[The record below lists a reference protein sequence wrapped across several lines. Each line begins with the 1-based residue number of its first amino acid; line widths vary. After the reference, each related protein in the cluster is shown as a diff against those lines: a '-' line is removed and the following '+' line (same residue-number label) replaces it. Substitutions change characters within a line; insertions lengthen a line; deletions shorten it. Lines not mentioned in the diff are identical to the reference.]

1 VTGRGTSIVVFNPNL
16 RTGYVQQY
24 GVNVQHELMRNTV
37 LEIGWLG
44 ARGVKLF
51 MDQDFNQHKV
61 DGGFLTDF
69 KELQAFQAAGTP
81 TSAGNKL
88 VQMFTTPAAA
98 IAALGATNVTNGNV
112 GTAANNL
119 DIRADAN
126 TRYTNVGLPIS
137 YLRNYPQFNL
147 MVYGTNGGRNYYDSM
162 QVSLRRS
169 VSSLRLN
176 ANYTWSKS
184 IDNISVDG
192 NGFTA
197 PVDSFDLRRGR
208 ARGDFDKPHSFNGSV
223 IYSLPFGKGDGF
235 RVGRN
240 APGWLNT
247 IIGDWEIG
255 ALVVA
260 QSGTVFS
267 VGSTR
272 TTHHNTTTFADYVG
286 ARNIGGITYNANGTI
301 TYLTAADLANFSFP
315 VAGTYGTSGRNAF
328 RGPRYVNADASLV
341 KRFKIPKTESHMVTF
356 RTEAYNL
363 FNHPQFNNPAVS
375 LTSPAT
381 FGRVSSTNGARI
393 LQLALRYDF

>member
-1 VTGRGTSIVVFNPNL
+1 
-16 RTGYVQQY
+16 VQQY
-24 GVNVQHELMRNTV
+24 GINVQHELLRNTV
-37 LEIGWLG
+37 LEVGWVG

-69 KELQAFQAAGTP
+69 KELQAFQAAGTA

-88 VQMFTTPAAA
+88 VQMFGTAAAA
-98 IAALGATNVTNGNV
+98 ITALGASNVTNGNV

-119 DIRADAN
+119 DVRADAN
-126 TRYTNVGLPIS
+126 TRYTSVGLPIS
-137 YLRNYPQFNL
+137 YLRNYPQFGL

-169 VSSLRLN
+169 GSALRLN
-176 ANYTWSKS
+176 MNYTWSKS

-208 ARGDFDKPHSFNGSV
+208 ARGDFDKPHSFNGSL

-235 RVGRN
+235 RIGRN
-240 APGWLNT
+240 APGWVNS
-247 IIGDWEIG
+247 IIGDWEVGGLI
-255 ALVVA
+255 VA
-260 QSGTVFS
+260 QSGTVLS
-267 VGSTR
+267 VSSTR
-272 TTHHNTTTFADYVG
+272 TTHHNTNTFANYTG
-286 ARNIGGITYNANGTI
+286 SRSIGSVTYNANGTI
-301 TYLTAADLANFSFP
+301 TYFTAADLANFSFP
-315 VAGTYGTSGRNAF
+315 VAGDFGSTGRNAF
-328 RGPRYVNADASLV
+328 RGPRYINADASLV
-341 KRFKIPKTESHMVTF
+341 KRIKIPKLESHMITF

-381 FGRVSSTNGARI
+381 FGRISSTNGARI